1 MIPITAREIIGKGW
15 RPFGQRYSVV
25 SGEFITV
32 SGDVEYEFHNMVAE
46 LPGFQLN
53 GHSANM
59 AFIFLKAF
67 TILPSVHNTV
77 RLTSFVV
84 F

>member
-32 SGDVEYEFHNMVAE
+32 LDEGKGVIEIRF
-46 LPGFQLN
+46 G
-53 GHSANM
+53 
-59 AFIFLKAF
+59 
-67 TILPSVHNTV
+67 
-77 RLTSFVV
+77 
-84 F
+84 

>member
-32 SGDVEYEFHNMVAE
+32 SDERKGEFWE
-46 LPGFQLN
+46 LRTLSDINLLPDFAPCCIVV
-53 GHSANM
+53 SNM
-59 AFIFLKAF
+59 AVDEVNGD
-67 TILPSVHNTV
+67 TYTQ
-77 RLTSFVV
+77 
-84 F
+84 